1 MQSNWIVWRLID
13 QSIILTSIHLIGLLL
28 PIIGKVSKRL
38 QVNPFILAL
47 GKTVGTGVIISL
59 ALIHLLLES
68 GFSLLSPCMPEGWHD
83 FEGYAQLFCCI
94 GILGMHSSN
103 ALIMS
108 CMGNSNKNKDST
120 KTPLVS
126 ETSYNSIGNGT
137 DHPHDHKVDPEKAAV
152 EATNEVNHEPDNH
165 YSAHVHG
172 GGVIASHGNA
182 ILRVQAYMLEFALSV
197 HSIIIGIAVGIAD
210 EETLPVFII
219 AIVFHQFFEGVA
231 LGSRLVDAK
240 ELSLKEIILLAIIFM
255 ISAPIGNVIAVL
267 SIESMNTNDPAYLIT
282 TGVLDSICSGILLYV
297 GFILLVTDFADDIM
311 KIENQKNSSI
321 PITVKKILM
330 HLALWIGFAIMAAIG
345 TVA

>member
-1 MQSNWIVWRLID
+1 M
-13 QSIILTSIHLIGLLL
+13 HFIGLLL
-28 PIIGKVSKRL
+28 PIVGKVSKRL
-38 QVNPFILAL
+38 QVNSFILAL

-68 GFSLLSPCMPEGWHD
+68 GFALLSPCMPEGWHD

-103 ALIMS
+103 TLIMS
-108 CMGNSNKNKDST
+108 CMGNSNKNKDT
-120 KTPLVS
+120 TNTPLVS
-126 ETSYNSIGNGT
+126 ETSYNSIGNGA
-137 DHPHDHKVDPEKAAV
+137 DHSHDHKIDPEKV
-152 EATNEVNHEPDNH
+152 IVSTEAHQEPDNH

-172 GGVIASHGNA
+172 GGVIAPQGDA
-182 ILRVQAYMLEFALSV
+182 VLRVQAYMLEFALSV

-210 EETLPVFII
+210 EETLPVFLT

-240 ELSLKEIILLAIIFM
+240 ELSLKEIILLSIIFM
-255 ISAPIGNVIAVL
+255 LSAPIGNVIAVL

-297 GFILLVTDFADDIM
+297 GFILLITDFADDIM

-321 PITVKKILM
+321 PIALKKILM
-330 HLALWIGFAIMAAIG
+330 HVALWTGFAVMAAIG
-345 TVA
+345 SVA